1 MRAQFIAPALLWWSG
16 RSERERIMLSIM
28 GALVALLLFWLL
40 LIRPIDAAKA
50 RAEQRLDVA
59 TLAAGKVAAVAD
71 QVRVSRTRPAPAMSA
86 VLPVVVGKAAEG
98 AGFTL
103 SRLDPQ
109 GPDRVTIGISTARSP
124 ALFGWLALLAQQG
137 VIVERL
143 TLRTNSD
150 ATLAVEGVLRVR
162 AR

>member
-1 MRAQFIAPALLWWSG
+1 MIAQILEPVLRWLSG
-16 RSERERIMLSIM
+16 RSERERIMLAVM
-28 GALVALLLFWLL
+28 GVLVALMLFWVV
-40 LIRPIDAAKA
+40 LIRPIDAARA
-50 RAEQRLDVA
+50 RAVQRLDVA

-71 QVRVSRTRPAPAMSA
+71 QVRVSRARPAPALSA
-86 VLPVVVGKAAEG
+86 ALPVVVGKAAEG

-103 SRLDPQ
+103 SRLDAQ

-124 ALFGWLALLAQQG
+124 ALFGWLSQLAQQG

>member
-1 MRAQFIAPALLWWSG
+1 MRAQFIEPPLLWWSG
-16 RSERERIMLSIM
+16 RSEREQIMLGVM
-28 GALVALLLFWLL
+28 GALFALLLVWLV

-50 RAEQRLDVA
+50 RAVQRLDVA
-59 TLAAGKVAAVAD
+59 TLAGGKVAAVAD
-71 QVRVSRTRPAPAMSA
+71 RVRVSRAQPAPALSA

-124 ALFGWLALLAQQG
+124 ALFAWLSLLGQQG